1 MNINLYKV
9 DELNYLVDFQH
20 KKSYRASTAPD
31 AAKFDPAPRESCIG
45 EAESMTGSSGRSL
58 IENGLPADETVMSPF
73 VFMDLATR
81 LILELAGQ

>member
-9 DELNYLVDFQH
+9 DDQNYLVDFQH
-20 KKSYRASTAPD
+20 KKSYRASTFPD
-31 AAKFDPAPRESCIG
+31 AGKFDPAPRDGVG
-45 EAESMTGSSGRSL
+45 EDESMTGSSGRSL

>member
-9 DELNYLVDFQH
+9 DDQNYLVDFQH

-31 AAKFDPAPRESCIG
+31 AGKFDPAPRDG
-45 EAESMTGSSGRSL
+45 PGDAESMTGSSGRSL
-58 IENGLPADETVMSPF
+58 IENGMPVEETVMSPF